1 VCFILTVERAHDSTT
16 TADLLAVVNDR
27 CIADKAYDTNALRE
41 LIGNV
46 EPAGYHPLQKLPQTP
61 NPTRRNRRKLRNRIE
76 RFFNKLNTPETS
88 LRATIAAP
96 SIFLPHSTSPAL

>member
-1 VCFILTVERAHDSTT
+1 MA
-16 TADLLAVVNDR
+16 TASLNLAAAASLIISKGV
-27 CIADKAYDTNALRE
+27 KAPVKSKSS
-41 LIGNV
+41 I
-46 EPAGYHPLQKLPQTP
+46 
-61 NPTRRNRRKLRNRIE
+61 RNRRKLRNRIE